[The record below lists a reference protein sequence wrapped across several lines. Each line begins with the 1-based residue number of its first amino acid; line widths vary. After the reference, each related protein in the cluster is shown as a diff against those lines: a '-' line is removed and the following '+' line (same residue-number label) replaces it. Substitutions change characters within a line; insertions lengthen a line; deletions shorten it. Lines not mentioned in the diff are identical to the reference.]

1 MLDYEEFS
9 EKPQYNMATSH
20 FQTNF
25 PILPYASFYSKKFS
39 DPPPFLAIF
48 KKLNPPPSFMKGR
61 EACLNYVTLGQTEIY

>member
-1 MLDYEEFS
+1 M
-9 EKPQYNMATSH
+9 KN
-20 FQTNF
+20 FQKNPNTIWQRPISRQT